1 MATDPVCGMFVEPG
15 PTSLQLTRDN
25 RTYFFCSQIC
35 QRTFA
40 EPEQERKRLLRR
52 LALAWPLSVVIVLLT
67 YVVSFPH
74 SVLVAAVLATV
85 VQFYPGAIF
94 YRGTYD
100 AVRHRTANMDVLVS
114 VGTTAAF
121 LYSLAVVLLPGRLP
135 SATYF
140 DASAL
145 IITLILTG
153 NYLEHLTR
161 VRAGSALR
169 RLDELLPSQ
178 AEVVRAGA
186 IVSVSASEVRAGDLL
201 RIRPGGKFAADG
213 VIRSGRT
220 STDESLLTGESLP
233 VSKGPG
239 DDVLAGAINGEG
251 AVEVEATGVGSD
263 TFIAQVGRL
272 LTDAEMSRVPLQQ
285 TADRIA
291 SVFVPA
297 VLGLAALAAFAWFAW
312 GGAGFTVGLLLFVAV
327 SITACP
333 CAFGIATPAAILVG
347 TGRAADEG
355 VLFRGADAIERTAR
369 ADIVLTDKTGTLT
382 GSEPEL
388 AEIQG
393 VSSHPPSEV
402 LSLAAGLEAGS
413 EHALARAVRARA
425 ARDVVVPARVEEV
438 RAEPGLGVR
447 GLLSGRPVAILR
459 GAAALAERV
468 DLAPASE
475 AIRQAETMGDS
486 WSVVLAEGQL
496 WGLLRFRGSIGPGVA
511 RAIASLREIG
521 IEVVMVTGDQPAAAR
536 AVAQALGLHDVHAE
550 MTPAAKVEL
559 VGEYRRRGH
568 HVAFVGDG
576 INDAAALSAAD
587 VGIAIGTGTD
597 VAREAGQVLLVRSDF
612 SGVPAALR
620 IARRTVAKVRGNL
633 FWAVGYNAVLLPIA
647 AGALVPWLGFGVY
660 AVLPVAGALAMGL
673 SSTTVVL
680 NSLSL
685 RRVLSDAR
693 GRAGPDRG
701 ARAES
706 PTAA

>member
-15 PTSLQLTRDN
+15 PEALRLTRDN
-25 RTYFFCSQIC
+25 RSYYFCSQTC

-40 EPEQERKRLLRR
+40 EPEHERMRLLRR

-74 SVLVAAVLATV
+74 SVVLAAVLASV
-85 VQFYPGAIF
+85 VQFYPGSVF

-100 AVRHRTANMDVLVS
+100 ALRHRTANMDVLVA
-114 VGTTAAF
+114 VGTTAAY
-121 LYSLAVVLLPGRLP
+121 LYSVAVVLLPGRLP
-135 SATYF
+135 SAIYF

-145 IITLILTG
+145 IVTLILTG

-169 RLDELLPSQ
+169 RLDELLPSR
-178 AEVVRAGA
+178 AEVVRAGT
-186 IVSVSASEVRAGDLL
+186 VSSVPVSEVRAGDLL
-201 RIRPGGKFAADG
+201 RVLPGGKFAADG
-213 VIRSGRT
+213 IIRSGRT
-220 STDESLLTGESLP
+220 SVDESLLTGESLP
-233 VSKGPG
+233 VPKGPG
-239 DDVLAGAINGEG
+239 DPVLAGAINGEG
-251 AVEVEATGVGSD
+251 AVDVEATGVGSD
-263 TFIAQVGRL
+263 TFVAQVGRL

-291 SVFVPA
+291 AIFVPL
-297 VLGLAALAAFAWFAW
+297 VLGIATLAALAWFA
-312 GGAGFTVGLLLFVAV
+312 GGVAGFTDALLVFVAV

-355 VLFRGADAIERTAR
+355 ILFRGADAIERA
-369 ADIVLTDKTGTLT
+369 AEVDLVLTDKTGTLT
-382 GSEPEL
+382 SADPEL
-388 AEIQG
+388 TEVQG
-393 VSSHPPSEV
+393 VSPHPPREV

-425 ARDVVVPARVEEV
+425 ARDGVVPARVDEV
-438 RAEPGLGVR
+438 RTVPGFGVR
-447 GLLSGRPVAILR
+447 GLLAGRSVAILR
-459 GAAALAERV
+459 GEAALAEGI
-468 DLAPASE
+468 DLTPASE
-475 AIRQAETMGDS
+475 GIRQAEALGES

-496 WGLLRFRGSIGPGVA
+496 WGLLRFRGVIGPGVA
-511 RAIASLREIG
+511 RAVASLHAIG
-521 IEVVMVTGDQPAAAR
+521 IGVVMVTGDRPAAAR
-536 AVAQALGLHDVHAE
+536 AVADALGLRDVHAE
-550 MTPAAKVEL
+550 TTPAGKVEL
-559 VGEYRRRGH
+559 VEAYRRQGH

-633 FWAVGYNAVLLPIA
+633 WWAVGYNAVLLPIA

-660 AVLPVAGALAMGL
+660 AILPVAGALAMGV

-685 RRVLSDAR
+685 RRVISGPPGPR
-693 GRAGPDRG
+693 GPERAP
-701 ARAES
+701 RAES
-706 PTAA
+706 PRAA